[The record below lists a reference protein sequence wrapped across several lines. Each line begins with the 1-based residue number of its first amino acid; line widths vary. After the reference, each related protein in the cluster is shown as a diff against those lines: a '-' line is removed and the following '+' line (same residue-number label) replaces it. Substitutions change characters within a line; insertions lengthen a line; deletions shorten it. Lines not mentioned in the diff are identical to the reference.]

1 MTLSYHISIN
11 ARMQLIELSARFSKG
26 GFLLLLRLVDARGR
40 LAFNISARAAAFE
53 LLAITCLN
61 VGGDCGWFR
70 GVIYDADAGH
80 IRWAGEPLLHSD

>member
-1 MTLSYHISIN
+1 
-11 ARMQLIELSARFSKG
+11 MQLIELSARFSKW
-26 GFLLLLRLVDARGR
+26 GFLLLHRPVDARGR
-40 LAFNISARAAAFE
+40 LAFNISARATAFE

-80 IRWAGEPLLHSD
+80 IRWAGEPLLHRD